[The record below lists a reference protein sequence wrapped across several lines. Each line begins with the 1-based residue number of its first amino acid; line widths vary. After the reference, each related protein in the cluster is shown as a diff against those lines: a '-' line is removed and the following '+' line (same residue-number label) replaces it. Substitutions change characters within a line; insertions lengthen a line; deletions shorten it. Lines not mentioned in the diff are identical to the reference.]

1 MDVLCSDKEGYD
13 LVLLLR
19 TVTFLRLVK
28 QTGQLS
34 LINGKNVFVSVFILP
49 CMSKYECSHSLLQAL
64 SYLAFWQ
71 DEICFR

>member
-19 TVTFLRLVK
+19 TETFLRLVK

-34 LINGKNVFVSVFILP
+34 LND
-49 CMSKYECSHSLLQAL
+49 Q
-64 SYLAFWQ
+64 
-71 DEICFR
+71 R